1 MTPRQDLIDYDFC
14 EIPPASLA
22 GTVFVDLNRNCVQEP
37 NEVGLAGVT
46 VELLNEQGAVIATT
60 RTSATGDYRFE
71 KLPPGEYAVRETQP
85 SGYFHGGQRP
95 GSGGGDGRVQDLLS
109 QIEILGGENLTDYDF
124 CEVPPA
130 ELSGYVFQDGAE
142 IKTEDGLPPANLSQI
157 RDGLRTPDDTPL
169 PGVVLELRDGL
180 TGVPIDANVALPG
193 QYFAG
198 ADSGRHGR
206 QWLLPLRRDS
216 GRQLRRLRGAPGTI
230 VDSRDT
236 VGTTSGVAI
245 NPEDDIDPSYIEM
258 LVDNPKNDAII
269 RIGLRP
275 PRFPPTTTSA
285 KCSWWRRPR
294 RPRRLRRR
302 TIRPPF
308 LRPSDLPST
317 CLRSSASCPSSQATC
332 R

>member
-1 MTPRQDLIDYDFC
+1 M
-14 EIPPASLA
+14 
-22 GTVFVDLNRNCVQEP
+22 
-37 NEVGLAGVT
+37 
-46 VELLNEQGAVIATT
+46 
-60 RTSATGDYRFE
+60 
-71 KLPPGEYAVRETQP
+71 
-85 SGYFHGGQRP
+85 
-95 GSGGGDGRVQDLLS
+95 
-109 QIEILGGENLTDYDF
+109 GGENLTDYDF

-142 IKTEDGLPPANLSQI
+142 IKTADGLPPANLSQI

-169 PGVVLELRDGL
+169 PGVVLELRNGL
-180 TGVPIDANVALPG
+180 TGVPIDASVALPG
-193 QYFAG
+193 RYAAGPIRAVTDASGFYRFAG
-198 ADSGRHGR
+198 I
-206 QWLLPLRRDS
+206 
-216 GRQLRRLRGAPGTI
+216 PGGSYAVYEVHPGQF

-236 VGTTSGVAI
+236 VGTTSGFAI
-245 NPEDDIDPSYIEM
+245 NPEDDVDPTYIEM

-269 RIGLRP
+269 RIGLAP
-275 PRFPPTTTSA
+275 AQVSA
-285 KCSWWRRPR
+285 NNNFSEVLVVAAPR